1 MAPLTIASRALA
13 RTACKTAA
21 FQPVRALSTT
31 PALRDGDATTG
42 TYNPSA
48 YHSPFKGETRGTKIP
63 NWGSYMSKGST
74 GTNNLMS
81 YFMVGTMGAITAA
94 GAKSTVQG
102 EFPLPCPRRFWAETS
117 SPPARGPPLIVPAGD
132 SPSLPGC

>member
-48 YHSPFKGETRGTKIP
+48 YNSPFKGEARGTKIP

-74 GTNNLMS
+74 STNNLMS

-102 EFPLPCPRRFWAETS
+102 ECRCSRY
-117 SPPARGPPLIVPAGD
+117 
-132 SPSLPGC
+132 C